1 MPPIRVFI
9 VADDPLVRAGLAQL
23 LDENPGFSVIGQSD
37 AGGNLDA
44 TLDTFQPEVVL
55 WDTGWE
61 ARYEPLMDSAIWD
74 YPLVVLLPEGSN
86 VLRVWS
92 AGARGLL
99 QREAEIS
106 KIEAALGAVVDRLA
120 VLEPTMANTLAPKL
134 EGISFE
140 GGSLTPRELD
150 VLGLM
155 ADGLTNRAI
164 AHQLGLSEFTVKSHV
179 NAILRKLGAQ
189 SRTDAAMRAARLGLI
204 SL

>member
-9 VADDPLVRAGLAQL
+9 VADDPLVRTGLAQL

-37 AGGNLDA
+37 AGENLDA